1 MLQNNLLEKLNN
13 YEVVLGSSS
22 PRRRELLEQLG
33 IEFRVDTSFNQN
45 EEAYPT
51 NIECNEIPQY
61 LAEQKSLNYK
71 KELTENQIL
80 ITADT
85 LVILDNI
92 ALGKPAN
99 KLEAIQMLQKL
110 SGKIHQVV
118 TGVAIR
124 GFFKTKSFND
134 ISEVEFA
141 SISNT
146 DIEWYIDN
154 FKPFDKAGSYGIQEW
169 IGVTHIKEIKGSFY
183 NIMGLP
189 TEKLYRELLKF

>member
-1 MLQNNLLEKLNN
+1 MLQ
-13 YEVVLGSSS
+13 
-22 PRRRELLEQLG
+22 R
-33 IEFRVDTSFNQN
+33 
-45 EEAYPT
+45 
-51 NIECNEIPQY
+51 
-61 LAEQKSLNYK
+61 
-71 KELTENQIL
+71 
-80 ITADT
+80 
-85 LVILDNI
+85 
-92 ALGKPAN
+92 
-99 KLEAIQMLQKL
+99 L

-124 GFFKTKSFND
+124 GFFKTKSFCD